1 MVNSWEEEEADSDE
15 DLAEL
20 EAQLYSQI
28 YYEATD
34 QCVSSS
40 KPPEFNVSDYI
51 ANDIGQSSASQGGQ
65 IGHLD
70 SSSGLDGM
78 DKENLDI
85 IENNNI
91 NSNQSDGQ
99 DDDEESRYSSFKVL
113 EPNPFYSEP
122 ESSEDEG
129 IIDSSKVNE
138 KSTSKTTAGSSH
150 ENDEEKAFSSDSE
163 GDDDDDEGIIVL
175 PAPPRDSP
183 DVINIEDEEMQSESE
198 VLEEVYEVKSRKKL
212 SQNTESQK
220 RKNSAQK
227 IQQILGK
234 GRKGKYK
241 EDYGSDFDDNFLS
254 DEDHDDDEDD
264 EEVDDSE
271 ISLGN
276 LMGSKDLTRS
286 GGKRKVSELLSAEL
300 NEVQAKEVEKPAIWT
315 SGMERFY
322 NKVDE
327 QLMDIDLDRVLD
339 NMSQDP
345 KKWTVDRCD
354 IYGGGTERAR
364 YFGGGKRCHNCNQ
377 FGHQVRDCPEPVKA
391 VKCPVCGGEGH
402 RENRCPERCCLRCGQ
417 PSFSF
422 QESCSH
428 CQRLNREECKECH
441 KRGHIARDCPDYWRR
456 FHMSTLSTKVV
467 RPRSRS
473 QKANKDCWCC
483 NCGSQGHLQEVC
495 HRPRYSKYPPTSLK
509 VVSYAQPKVLG
520 GEEREEGS
528 PKPKKKKMS
537 KSCPNSPHPSS
548 STTLTDFSSQPA
560 SPISNF
566 PSFLMDLEVD
576 EEKNIGRKIKTKRK
590 NKDDIFGVS
599 FERTENKKDLKK
611 MSKKKLAKERKRAL
625 IGDKLEEG
633 KSRAEIL
640 EDVMQSDNKKK
651 TRKNAQ
657 EVKKLKHLIRD
668 CDQRRMAERVA
679 EFQEKRGFKS
689 NNFQEKG
696 VIRREDWEGG
706 QEGLVSKRQ
715 SKREEKVTRAAL
727 IPTSVQAAC
736 KFLKKEAQKVTG
748 ESSDMG
754 KRLKKDLKQEI
765 FGLKHGLHAA
775 PRLKKVE
782 RKRLAD
788 LVINLRNHA

>member
-1 MVNSWEEEEADSDE
+1 
-15 DLAEL
+15 
-20 EAQLYSQI
+20 
-28 YYEATD
+28 
-34 QCVSSS
+34 
-40 KPPEFNVSDYI
+40 
-51 ANDIGQSSASQGGQ
+51 
-65 IGHLD
+65 
-70 SSSGLDGM
+70 
-78 DKENLDI
+78 
-85 IENNNI
+85 
-91 NSNQSDGQ
+91 
-99 DDDEESRYSSFKVL
+99 
-113 EPNPFYSEP
+113 
-122 ESSEDEG
+122 
-129 IIDSSKVNE
+129 
-138 KSTSKTTAGSSH
+138 
-150 ENDEEKAFSSDSE
+150 
-163 GDDDDDEGIIVL
+163 
-175 PAPPRDSP
+175 
-183 DVINIEDEEMQSESE
+183 
-198 VLEEVYEVKSRKKL
+198 
-212 SQNTESQK
+212 
-220 RKNSAQK
+220 
-227 IQQILGK
+227 
-234 GRKGKYK
+234 
-241 EDYGSDFDDNFLS
+241 
-254 DEDHDDDEDD
+254 
-264 EEVDDSE
+264 VDDSE

-276 LMGSKDLTRS
+276 LMGSKDGTRT
-286 GGKRKVSELLSAEL
+286 GGKRKVSELFATEL
-300 NEVQAKEVEKPAIWT
+300 DQVQAKEVEKPAIWT
-315 SGMERFY
+315 SGMEKFY

-327 QLMDIDLDRVLD
+327 ELMDIDLDKVLD

-354 IYGGGTERAR
+354 VYGGGRERAR

-483 NCGSQGHLQEVC
+483 NCGSQGHLQEAC
-495 HRPRYSKYPPTSLK
+495 HRPKYSRYPPTSLK

-520 GEEREEGS
+520 GEEGEEGT

-537 KSCPNSPHPSS
+537 KSCPTSPHPSS
-548 STTLTDFSSQPA
+548 STLTDFSSQPA

-566 PSFLMDLEVD
+566 PSFLVDLDMEED
-576 EEKNIGRKIKTKRK
+576 EEKNIGRKMKKKRK
-590 NKDDIFGVS
+590 NKDDIFGES
-599 FERTENKKDLKK
+599 FERTETKKDLKK
-611 MSKKKLAKERKRAL
+611 MSKKRLAKERKRAL

-633 KSRAEIL
+633 KSRAEVL
-640 EDVMQSDNKKK
+640 EDVMQLDKK
-651 TRKNAQ
+651 RKNAQ

-689 NNFQEKG
+689 SNLQEKG

-706 QEGLVSKRQ
+706 QEGLVSRRQ

-748 ESSDMG
+748 ESSDLG

-788 LVINLRNHA
+788 LVINLRSHA

>member
-1 MVNSWEEEEADSDE
+1 
-15 DLAEL
+15 L
-20 EAQLYSQI
+20 
-28 YYEATD
+28 
-34 QCVSSS
+34 
-40 KPPEFNVSDYI
+40 
-51 ANDIGQSSASQGGQ
+51 
-65 IGHLD
+65 H
-70 SSSGLDGM
+70 
-78 DKENLDI
+78 
-85 IENNNI
+85 
-91 NSNQSDGQ
+91 
-99 DDDEESRYSSFKVL
+99 
-113 EPNPFYSEP
+113 
-122 ESSEDEG
+122 
-129 IIDSSKVNE
+129 
-138 KSTSKTTAGSSH
+138 
-150 ENDEEKAFSSDSE
+150 DEEKVASSSDSE
-163 GDDDDDEGIIVL
+163 EEEEEDEDDEGIIVL

-183 DVINIEDEEMQSESE
+183 DVINIEESESE
-198 VLEEVYEVKSRKKL
+198 VLEEVYEVKSRNKISK
-212 SQNTESQK
+212 SAESQK
-220 RKNSAQK
+220 RKNSSKK
-227 IQQILGK
+227 IQQVLGK
-234 GRKGKYK
+234 AQRDKYK

-254 DEDHDDDEDD
+254 DEDDED
-264 EEVDDSE
+264 EEVDESE

-276 LMGSKDLTRS
+276 LMGSKDRS
-286 GGKRKVSELLSAEL
+286 RTGGKRKVSELFASEL
-300 NEVQAKEVEKPAIWT
+300 DQVQAKEVEKPAIWT
-315 SGMERFY
+315 SGMEKFY

-327 QLMDIDLDRVLD
+327 QLMDIDLDKVLD

-354 IYGGGTERAR
+354 IYGGGRERAR

-428 CQRLNREECKECH
+428 CQRLNREECKECR

-467 RPRSRS
+467 KPRSRS
-473 QKANKDCWCC
+473 QKSNKDCWCC
-483 NCGSQGHLQEVC
+483 NCGSQGHLQEAC

-509 VVSYAQPKVLG
+509 VVSYAQPKVVG
-520 GEEREEGS
+520 GEEGEEGT
-528 PKPKKKKMS
+528 PKAKKKKMS
-537 KSCPNSPHPSS
+537 KSCPTSPHPSS
-548 STTLTDFSSQPA
+548 STLTDFSSQPA

-566 PSFLMDLEVD
+566 PSFLMDLEED
-576 EEKNIGRKIKTKRK
+576 EEKNIGRKIKKKRK
-590 NKDDIFGVS
+590 NKEDIFGES
-599 FERTENKKDLKK
+599 FERTETKKDLKK
-611 MSKKKLAKERKRAL
+611 MSKKKLVKERKRVL

-633 KSRAEIL
+633 KSRAEVL
-640 EDVMQSDNKKK
+640 EDVMQLDKK
-651 TRKNAQ
+651 RKSPQ

-668 CDQRRMAERVA
+668 CDQKRMAERVA
-679 EFQEKRGFKS
+679 EFQERRGFKS
-689 NNFQEKG
+689 SSLQEKG
-696 VIRREDWEGG
+696 LIRREGG
-706 QEGLVSKRQ
+706 QEVLVGKRQ

-748 ESSDMG
+748 ESSDLG

-788 LVINLRNHA
+788 LVINLRSHA